1 VKISFIKELPP
12 MRESHYVS
20 QVLFAYHVSTMFYQK
35 TENRS
40 KRLGKLNQFL
50 YTYTDQRPKT
60 VMTFCELG
68 SYFEGIAI
76 IFVFWKLISYNYYSR
91 VIFCFQLKYIH
102 HNNFF
107 TVSCRMCI
115 CSGTYRRV
123 IFKFN
128 ALWK

>member
-1 VKISFIKELPP
+1 

-68 SYFEGIAI
+68 S
-76 IFVFWKLISYNYYSR
+76 IF
-91 VIFCFQLKYIH
+91 
-102 HNNFF
+102 
-107 TVSCRMCI
+107 
-115 CSGTYRRV
+115 
-123 IFKFN
+123 
-128 ALWK
+128 